1 MFQLLA
7 RVEEKV
13 MLVLAILFI
22 ASCGAALEMG
32 LGLGKFLIAI
42 MGSTFLI
49 QLLIMAA
56 FLFEPKKPNDNTNK
70 EQAQAISPINK

>member
-7 RVEEKV
+7 KIEEKV
-13 MLVLAILFI
+13 LLVLAIFFI

-32 LGLGKFLIAI
+32 LGLGPLLIAT
-42 MGSTFLI
+42 MGTLFFI

-56 FLFEPKKPNDNTNK
+56 FLLEPKKPNDNTNK